1 MIKECEFLQHWRLGW
16 SKVPE
21 LSLSFGELFSPDGGV
36 VRPWG
41 LGPKLDQTL
50 ETWGLLDVHTT
61 FDDEICLS
69 GTRSGQGSTLWALLG
84 GGKSDFGQRNGLKPD
99 PQTLC
104 PSRGGLL
111 GVKTPFFLAMKI
123 RAPLEGPF
131 RGLFGTGPT
140 FTVRGPGNEL
150 GASKVQKRATLRP
163 PSAC

>member
-1 MIKECEFLQHWRLGW
+1 M
-16 SKVPE
+16 PE

-99 PQTLC
+99 PQTDVRHSVSARSAHL
-104 PSRGGLL
+104 PETAVSAHLH
-111 GVKTPFFLAMKI
+111 GVQSHLRSSQ
-123 RAPLEGPF
+123 RA
-131 RGLFGTGPT
+131 
-140 FTVRGPGNEL
+140 
-150 GASKVQKRATLRP
+150 
-163 PSAC
+163 

>member
-1 MIKECEFLQHWRLGW
+1 MLGRICTAVIKKCEFLQHWRLGW

-84 GGKSDFGQRNGLKPD
+84 GGKSELRAAQRT
-99 PQTLC
+99 QT
-104 PSRGGLL
+104 
-111 GVKTPFFLAMKI
+111 
-123 RAPLEGPF
+123 
-131 RGLFGTGPT
+131 
-140 FTVRGPGNEL
+140 
-150 GASKVQKRATLRP
+150 
-163 PSAC
+163 

>member
-99 PQTLC
+99 PQTDAL
-104 PSRGGLL
+104 PTSSR
-111 GVKTPFFLAMKI
+111 
-123 RAPLEGPF
+123 
-131 RGLFGTGPT
+131 
-140 FTVRGPGNEL
+140 
-150 GASKVQKRATLRP
+150 
-163 PSAC
+163 PSAHLSLPLPVFLPSIHVRFLSLVHKKRR

>member
-99 PQTLC
+99 PQTDEFRNFVGTHRSVDRILAV
-104 PSRGGLL
+104 PPDL
-111 GVKTPFFLAMKI
+111 VFLAD
-123 RAPLEGPF
+123 
-131 RGLFGTGPT
+131 
-140 FTVRGPGNEL
+140 
-150 GASKVQKRATLRP
+150 
-163 PSAC
+163 

>member
-1 MIKECEFLQHWRLGW
+1 MLTKRSVESSSEGKCWGEYAHAVIKECEYLQHWRLGW

-84 GGKSDFGQRNGLKPD
+84 GGKSELRAAQRT
-99 PQTLC
+99 QT
-104 PSRGGLL
+104 
-111 GVKTPFFLAMKI
+111 
-123 RAPLEGPF
+123 
-131 RGLFGTGPT
+131 
-140 FTVRGPGNEL
+140 
-150 GASKVQKRATLRP
+150 
-163 PSAC
+163 